1 VEMLQKIE
9 GEGNLRMS
17 EGGREEPSLQQL
29 RGVIIECAFTK
40 PNAIAM
46 DTVCVHNM
54 DQIVVGNRWAR
65 KTTMTKIVNGAFF
78 GNERTGGIVIQYNQL
93 NRVSRIL
100 EFLGHS

>member
-1 VEMLQKIE
+1 MLQKIE

-17 EGGREEPSLQQL
+17 EGAREEPSLQQL
-29 RGVIIECAFTK
+29 RGASIGCAFTK
-40 PNAIAM
+40 PNASAM

-65 KTTMTKIVNGAFF
+65 KTTMTKINGAFF

-93 NRVSRIL
+93 NRISRIL